1 MEKIRYTLVGLDCAG
16 CAAKAEAAVNKAPW
30 IEKAT
35 VDFMNKRLTV
45 VLSDINPNATED
57 IQQIVDSVLV
67 GVEVVE
73 YTDENEKKSHRH
85 SHAHDDDNG
94 CDCDDCHDHDHGHSH
109 GHEHGGEKSS
119 AVMIATT
126 IIAVVA
132 LAVGLVTKVMNYET
146 ASAVAFVIAILFAG
160 YDVIIN
166 GVKSIF
172 KLRLDESALMSIAMV
187 AAAILG
193 EFFEGAMV
201 AILFRIGEWL
211 EDVAVDNSRQSIEKL
226 AEIRPDTA
234 NVKRPAG
241 VAVVRAEEVEI
252 GETIIIRPHERIP
265 LDCIVIDGNSTVDS
279 SALTGES
286 VPLTAEAG
294 TELLSGMMNGDG
306 SLTAKTTN
314 NYENSA
320 AARIISLVTEA
331 SENKGNAEK
340 FVTRFAVIY
349 TPIVVALAV
358 LIAVIP
364 PLLGMGTFHDFVFR
378 SLTFLVASCPC
389 AIVISIPL
397 AFFSAIG
404 GASKFGVLVKGG
416 NFAELLAKARAIAF
430 DKTGTVT
437 TGKPQVNEV
446 IAEEG
451 FTAEQVASMAAA
463 AEINSV
469 HPYAAAI
476 KNYAGNSVDGVRC
489 SNYSEI
495 SGHGVCCE
503 NSDGKQILCGGAKL
517 MRKYGIDVPEERSA
531 QAYVAFDGRLAGR
544 LYISD
549 TVAEGAENTVRELE
563 NLGFASVTMLTGD
576 GQDAAKNIAD
586 SVGIKDFRAELL
598 PENKVEAVNEIKA
611 KNGVTAFVGD
621 GINDAP
627 VLAAAD
633 VGIAMGLGSGAAI
646 EAADIVLSANNLS
659 ALPRAVRH
667 FRKTMGIIRFNILF
681 ALAIKAFVLVLA
693 AFGMAPMW
701 AAVLAD
707 VGVCL
712 LCIANSARLINAKK

>member
-67 GVEVVE
+67 GVQVVE
-73 YTDENEKKSHRH
+73 YTDESETKARKH
-85 SHAHDDDNG
+85 SHEHE
-94 CDCDDCHDHDHGHSH
+94 CDCDDCHDHDHEHSH
-109 GHEHGGEKSS
+109 GQEHGGEKNST
-119 AVMIATT
+119 VMIITT
-126 IIAVVA
+126 IIAIVA
-132 LAVGLVTKVMNYET
+132 LAVGLFTKFTNYET
-146 ASAVAFVIAILFAG
+146 VSAVAFVVAILFAG

-172 KLRLDESALMSIAMV
+172 RLRLDESALMSIAMV

-211 EDVAVDNSRQSIEKL
+211 EDIAVDNSRQSIEKL

-234 NVKRPAG
+234 NVKRASG
-241 VAVVRAEEVEI
+241 IAVMRAEEVEI

-286 VPLTAEAG
+286 VPITAETG

-331 SENKGNAEK
+331 AENKGNAEK

-364 PLLGMGTFHDFVFR
+364 PLLGLGGFRDFIFR

-397 AFFSAIG
+397 AFFSSIG

-446 IAEEG
+446 IAEDG
-451 FTAEQVASMAAA
+451 FTAEQVAAMAAV

-469 HPYAAAI
+469 HPYALAI
-476 KNYAGNSVDGVRC
+476 RNYAGNAIDAVRC

-503 NSDGKQILCGGAKL
+503 DSDGKQILCGGAKL
-517 MRKYGIDVPEERSA
+517 MRKYNIDVSEGKSA

-563 NLGFASVTMLTGD
+563 NLGFVSVTMLTGD
-576 GQDAAKNIAD
+576 GKEAAKSIAD
-586 SVGIKDFRAELL
+586 SVGIKNFRAELL
-598 PENKVEAVNEIKA
+598 PENKVEAVTEIKA
-611 KNGVTAFVGD
+611 KDGVTAFVGD

-659 ALPRAVRH
+659 ALPKAVRH
-667 FRKTMGIIRFNILF
+667 FRKTMGIIKFNILF
-681 ALAIKAFVLVLA
+681 ALVIKAVVLVLA

-712 LCIANSARLINAKK
+712 LCVANSARLINAKK